1 METQNP
7 KGKKNV
13 SRGSKFKKDK
23 DQNIVMAM
31 MYLRNSKQFRKVT
44 AKDTKEGAVGTL
56 SLSGKKRDDN

>member
-31 MYLRNSKQFRKVT
+31 MYLRNSK
-44 AKDTKEGAVGTL
+44 
-56 SLSGKKRDDN
+56 